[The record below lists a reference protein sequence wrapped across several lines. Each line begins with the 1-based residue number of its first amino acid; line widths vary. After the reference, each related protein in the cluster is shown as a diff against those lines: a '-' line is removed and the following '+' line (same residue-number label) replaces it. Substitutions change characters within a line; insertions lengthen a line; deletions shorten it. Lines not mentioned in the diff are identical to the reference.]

1 MEIIANE
8 VKKMNKLFLVEV
20 MKNHKN
26 KKQVNK
32 EDNIDNINTIQR
44 KKLNIVIDI
53 NDYYMKKKCN
63 QVLKM
68 KAMVN

>member
-1 MEIIANE
+1 
-8 VKKMNKLFLVEV
+8 MNKLFLVEV

-63 QVLKM
+63 
-68 KAMVN
+68 

>member
-32 EDNIDNINTIQR
+32 EDKIDNINTIQR

-63 QVLKM
+63 
-68 KAMVN
+68 

>member
-63 QVLKM
+63 
-68 KAMVN
+68 